1 MNNKE
6 KYIAEVDSLKAG
18 SRLRNAIAEKA
29 DIKPKKNYY
38 KMIIPFAAC
47 IVIAVLISLP
57 GFVFRAGRA
66 KSAADEVAYENAA
79 VVDEEA
85 GFADAKSE
93 YNYVDSVNKGSSDP
107 GFSVLITCG
116 RKILFVDDF
125 RATNIENALNNAVRT
140 GEPFDNKGEKEI
152 TVEIVSDKDN
162 SSVVYSYYRESGVI
176 IRDNTVYILNEND
189 KNFLEGIIPE
199 TFTD

>member
-66 KSAADEVAYENAA
+66 KSAADEVAFENAA
-79 VVDEEA
+79 VYDEEA
-85 GFADAKSE
+85 AFDDSKPVDAV
-93 YNYVDSVNKGSSDP
+93 NNKGALKP
-107 GFSVLITCG
+107 GVSIYITCG

-140 GEPFDNKGEKEI
+140 GEPFENKGEKEI
-152 TVEIVSDKDN
+152 TVEIVSTKDN

-176 IRDNTVYILNEND
+176 IRNNNAYILSEND